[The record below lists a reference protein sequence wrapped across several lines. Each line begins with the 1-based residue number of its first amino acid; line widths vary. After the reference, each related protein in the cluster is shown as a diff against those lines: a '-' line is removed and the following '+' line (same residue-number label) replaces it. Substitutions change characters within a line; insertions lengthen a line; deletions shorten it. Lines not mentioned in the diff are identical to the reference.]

1 MIKQLFG
8 SFFRT
13 FGRIIAYLVFGALLA
28 LIFQY
33 KDVFAAESVGYSKT
47 EFTLY
52 YRDNY
57 YPNVSGQCNEYI
69 AYSDFP
75 DFTGWSALDS
85 TLGNY
90 NSTTGKQ
97 SLVGRIGFRIYGNS
111 SNKYVAGNTYTVRFT
126 IDFENEYFRD
136 IFLQYYSPFYF
147 RGNTTASMDGNSES
161 YFDSYSTRKAAGSEP
176 NRALVY
182 ITFTPNQDLLFLRFD
197 MINASLI
204 PINDPNKLTSNCHL
218 VGGRVNYE
226 YLQIT
231 YTAGVQGSIDNQ
243 TNVIKDQTDKLNN
256 SLNNMLEF
264 FQKSNEDT
272 NDIYL
277 NDTENP
283 DGTCNGILCNL
294 KKVVKAVI
302 NFPVTLVNAIIDGV
316 KTLLIPENFDFL
328 DDFRDSI
335 ESKLGFVA
343 EVPMAMIEFLFLLGS
358 YDVDEMDS
366 IDFPEID
373 IFGYKFWNAQ
383 EIDLTEA
390 INIFKPFKYI
400 TDVLC
405 VIICINTLTKWRER
419 FTGGGS

>member
-1 MIKQLFG
+1 MDKIKKIIFTLLGLLMILNILG
-8 SFFRT
+8 VD
-13 FGRIIAYLVFGALLA
+13 L
-28 LIFQY
+28 
-33 KDVFAAESVGYSKT
+33 DVFAAESVGYSKT

-75 DFTGWSALDS
+75 DFTGWSALDT

-90 NSTTGKQ
+90 NSITGKQ

-136 IFLQYYSPFYF
+136 IFLQYYTPFYF
-147 RGNTTASMDGNSES
+147 RGNTTANMDGNSEN

-256 SLNNMLEF
+256 SLKDMMEI
-264 FQKSNEDT
+264 FQKENQDT
-272 NDIYL
+272 NDVLTDSTPPEGTDQFVDDMVGYL
-277 NDTENP
+277 PPGPVD
-283 DGTCNGILCNL
+283 GILNL
-294 KKVVKAVI
+294 PLQFLNKYLDGLTGSCSPI
-302 NFPVTLVNAIIDGV
+302 NLPLPFVDETLTLQCPNRILSQIDGFDM
-316 KTLLIPENFDFL
+316 LYMLIGL
-328 DDFRDSI
+328 V
-335 ESKLGFVA
+335 GA
-343 EVPMAMIEFLFLLGS
+343 S
-358 YDVDEMDS
+358 YM
-366 IDFPEID
+366 
-373 IFGYKFWNAQ
+373 
-383 EIDLTEA
+383 
-390 INIFKPFKYI
+390 IFKYLMSLYVWV
-400 TDVLC
+400 DR
-405 VIICINTLTKWRER
+405 TLTLRENNEPGY
-419 FTGGGS
+419 FDEP